1 MGDAGRVPHVSPLAS
16 MTSPAQIAYDSA
28 TQTAYAAADAI
39 ALDWGLSQT
48 AEQIPTRQFHDA
60 EIPEGSVDGSNA
72 TFSLL
77 AAPSPAASLQVTRNG
92 LTLRA
97 GSDYSL
103 VDRVVEFVSSAVP
116 QPGDILQAWY
126 RS

>member
-1 MGDAGRVPHVSPLAS
+1 

-28 TQTAYAAADAI
+28 TQTAYATADAI
-39 ALDWGLSQT
+39 ALDWGLSQS
-48 AEQIPTRQFHDA
+48 AEQIPTRQFRDA

-103 VDRVVEFVSSAVP
+103 VDRVVEFVSAAVP